1 MKQTK
6 NSETEST
13 GTAAKAA
20 RPKKERTPR
29 SRQVASDAE
38 APQAQES
45 EAPAE
50 TTAPLTEA
58 PELEAENARPEAEG
72 AAAQPDDESPAAV
85 TETAEAGETEAQAE
99 ETSAKDESAAA
110 PSEAE
115 AAAPESVE
123 APVEA
128 GPPKQWFVVHT
139 YSGHENKVK
148 ANLERAIASQA
159 MQPNFGQVL
168 VATEDFAEMKDG
180 KKTITKRKTFP
191 SYVLIEMDMSNE
203 TRHLVTNIPG
213 VTGFVGT
220 GRDPIPLRVE
230 EVRRVL
236 GLDAE
241 GKVAKPTPSVPF
253 KIGEHVRVV
262 DGPFS
267 DFTGVVDEV
276 NSERGKVKVM
286 VSIFGRATPVELDF
300 LQVQSI

>member
-6 NSETEST
+6 NSETETT
-13 GTAAKAA
+13 GVAA
-20 RPKKERTPR
+20 RSAKPRKAKPGRSSEVETP
-29 SRQVASDAE
+29 QVE
-38 APQAQES
+38 QPES
-45 EAPAE
+45 TTGAE
-50 TTAPLTEA
+50 TSLVQGAEPRVDDVGPETEGVAAATEDTGSTDETQAIQTEGTDPQVESAPT
-58 PELEAENARPEAEG
+58 LEEG
-72 AAAQPDDESPAAV
+72 AAAPAESAEPAA
-85 TETAEAGETEAQAE
+85 EAVA
-99 ETSAKDESAAA
+99 
-110 PSEAE
+110 
-115 AAAPESVE
+115 
-123 APVEA
+123 
-128 GPPKQWFVVHT
+128 PKQWFVVHT

-159 MQPNFGQVL
+159 MQASFGQVL

>member
-1 MKQTK
+1 VDTVSQAE
-6 NSETEST
+6 SQAESQPRSAETELES
-13 GTAAKAA
+13 
-20 RPKKERTPR
+20 
-29 SRQVASDAE
+29 VV
-38 APQAQES
+38 S
-45 EAPAE
+45 EAPVA
-50 TTAPLTEA
+50 A
-58 PELEAENARPEAEG
+58 PEAEG
-72 AAAQPDDESPAAV
+72 VASAPEAVGSGPETDEARPQAQDEETQDAASQPETVSPGP
-85 TETAEAGETEAQAE
+85 ETSCSVEAGVEPALE
-99 ETSAKDESAAA
+99 
-110 PSEAE
+110 P
-115 AAAPESVE
+115 APES
-123 APVEA
+123 ATT
-128 GPPKQWFVVHT
+128 KQWFVIHT

-148 ANLERAIASQA
+148 ANLERAISSQG
-159 MQPNFGQVL
+159 MQPKFGQVL

-220 GRDPIPLRVE
+220 GREPIPLRVE

-253 KIGEHVRVV
+253 KIGEHVKVV

-267 DFTGVVDEV
+267 DFTGIVDEV

>member
-6 NSETEST
+6 SSDTENA
-13 GTAAKAA
+13 GVVAKSA
-20 RPKKERTPR
+20 RPRKEK
-29 SRQVASDAE
+29 
-38 APQAQES
+38 
-45 EAPAE
+45 PA
-50 TTAPLTEA
+50 
-58 PELEAENARPEAEG
+58 R
-72 AAAQPDDESPAAV
+72 
-85 TETAEAGETEAQAE
+85 
-99 ETSAKDESAAA
+99 

-115 AAAPESVE
+115 AAQAVKIESAPAVETPKAEAPEPKVEEPRVEDVRPDNEGAASPAEDAISVQE
-123 APVEA
+123 GQAVPTEGAAPQAEDAAAPQEGVAAPPEGA
-128 GPPKQWFVVHT
+128 QAVAAPKQWFVVHT

-159 MQPNFGQVL
+159 MQESFGQVL